1 MVKTVNNSNQNDALN
16 AYMSRARKVPYLTA
30 DQEIELINQVKQGG
44 SAAQRAQDA
53 LVLSHLRLV
62 LSIARKY
69 ARSNLPLEDL
79 VQEGNLGLF
88 KALEKFEVD
97 RGFRFATYAQWWVRQ
112 SINDYLKANGR
123 DVRLPANRVSQIGL
137 MNQVIAKLSR
147 GGYQPSDVEVAK
159 EMGVS
164 RKFVGEL
171 AQYASEPISL
181 STPVFD
187 GDGEFGDQLEDDA
200 AGPEETLLDTNRAEK
215 LSAVLVKLND
225 RERDIVTRRFGLD
238 GNEPDTLETLALKYS
253 LTRER
258 VRQIEVASLKKLREG
273 DSGRMLM
280 TLL

>member
-1 MVKTVNNSNQNDALN
+1 MVKTVDNSNQNDALN
-16 AYMSRARKVPYLTA
+16 AYLTRARKVPYLTA
-30 DQEIELINQVKQGG
+30 EQELELVSAVKRGG
-44 SAAQRAQDA
+44 SGSQRAQDA

-69 ARSNLPLEDL
+69 ARSSMPLEDL

-88 KALEKFEVD
+88 KALEKFEIE

-112 SINDYLKANGR
+112 AINDYLKANGR
-123 DVRLPANRVSQIGL
+123 DVRIPANRASQIGL

-147 GGYQPSDVEVAK
+147 GGHVPRDTEVAR

-164 RKFVGEL
+164 LKFLGEL

-181 STPVFD
+181 NTPIFD
-187 GDGEFGDQLEDDA
+187 GDGEFGDTIEDEA
-200 AGPEETLLDTNRAEK
+200 AGPEEILLEGNRAEK
-215 LSAVLVKLND
+215 LAGALSKLNE

-238 GNEPDTLETLALKYS
+238 GDEPDTLEILANRYN

-258 VRQIEVASLKKLREG
+258 VRQIEANGLKKLAQG
-273 DSGRMLM
+273 DTGRLLK

>member
-1 MVKTVNNSNQNDALN
+1 MIKTVKNSNQNDALN
-16 AYMSRARKVPYLTA
+16 AYMNRARKVPYLTA
-30 DQEIELINQVKQGG
+30 DQEVELINQVKQGG

-53 LVLSHLRLV
+53 IVLSHLRLV

-69 ARSNLPLEDL
+69 ARPNLPLEDL

-88 KALEKFEVD
+88 KALEKFQVE

-123 DVRLPANRVSQIGL
+123 DVRIPANRVNQIGL
-137 MNQVIAKLSR
+137 MNQIIAKLSR
-147 GGYQPSDVEVAK
+147 GGHVPSDVEVAK

-164 RKFVGEL
+164 IKFVGEL

-181 STPVFD
+181 NTPIFD
-187 GDGEFGDQLEDDA
+187 GDGEFGDQIEDEA
-200 AGPEETLLDTNRAEK
+200 AGPEETLLGNNLVEK
-215 LSAVLVKLND
+215 LSAALGKLNE

-238 GNEPDTLETLALKYS
+238 GEEPDTLDILANKYR

-258 VRQIEVASLKKLREG
+258 VRQIEVAGLKKLREG
-273 DSGRMLM
+273 DSGQMLK

>member
-1 MVKTVNNSNQNDALN
+1 
-16 AYMSRARKVPYLTA
+16 
-30 DQEIELINQVKQGG
+30 
-44 SAAQRAQDA
+44 
-53 LVLSHLRLV
+53 LRLV

-69 ARSNLPLEDL
+69 ARSDLPLEDL
-79 VQEGNLGLF
+79 VQERNLGLF

-164 RKFVGEL
+164 IKFVGEL

-187 GDGEFGDQLEDDA
+187 GDGEFGDQLEDET
-200 AGPEETLLDTNRAEK
+200 AGPEETLLGSNLVEK
-215 LSAVLVKLND
+215 LSAALGKLND

-238 GNEPDTLETLALKYS
+238 GNEPDTQETLALKYS

>member
-16 AYMSRARKVPYLTA
+16 AYMNRARKVPYLTA
-30 DQEIELINQVKQGG
+30 DQEIELVKQVKQGG
-44 SAAQRAQDA
+44 RGAQRAQDA

-69 ARSNLPLEDL
+69 IRSNLPLEDL

-88 KALEKFEVD
+88 KALEKFEVE

-123 DVRLPANRVSQIGL
+123 DVRIPANRVSQIGL

-147 GGYQPSDVEVAK
+147 GGHVPSDAEVAQ

-164 RKFVGEL
+164 IKFLGEL

-181 STPVFD
+181 NTPISD
-187 GDGEFGDQLEDDA
+187 GDGEFGDLIEDDA
-200 AGPEETLLDTNRAEK
+200 AGPEETLLGNNLAEK
-215 LSAVLVKLND
+215 LSAALGKLNE

-238 GNEPDTLETLALKYS
+238 GDEPDTLEILANKYS

-258 VRQIEVASLKKLREG
+258 VRQIEVAGLKKLKEG
-273 DSGRMLM
+273 DSGRMLK

>member
-1 MVKTVNNSNQNDALN
+1 MVKTVDSKQNDALN

-30 DQEIELINQVKQGG
+30 EQELELVSAVKRGG
-44 SAAQRAQDA
+44 SGSQRAQDA
-53 LVLSHLRLV
+53 IVLSHLRLV
-62 LSIARKY
+62 LSIAWKY
-69 ARSNLPLEDL
+69 VRPNMPLEDL

-88 KALEKFEVD
+88 KALEKFEIE

-123 DVRLPANRVSQIGL
+123 DVRIPANRVSQIGL

-147 GGYQPSDVEVAK
+147 GGHVPRDTEVAR

-164 RKFVGEL
+164 IKFLGEL
-171 AQYASEPISL
+171 AQYASEPISIN
-181 STPVFD
+181 TPIFD
-187 GDGEFGDQLEDDA
+187 GDGEFGDTIEDEGP
-200 AGPEETLLDTNRAEK
+200 GPEETLLENNQADAIHGA
-215 LSAVLVKLND
+215 LDKLNE

-238 GNEPDTLETLALKYS
+238 GDEPDTLDVLAKKYN

-258 VRQIEVASLKKLREG
+258 VRQIEANGLKKLAQG
-273 DSGRMLM
+273 DSGRLLK

>member
-1 MVKTVNNSNQNDALN
+1 MVKTVNNSNPNDALN

-30 DQEIELINQVKQGG
+30 DQEIELINRVKQGG

-69 ARSNLPLEDL
+69 VRSNLPLEDL

-164 RKFVGEL
+164 IKFVGEL

-181 STPVFD
+181 NTPVFD
-187 GDGEFGDQLEDDA
+187 GDGEFGDQLEDET
-200 AGPEETLLDTNRAEK
+200 AGPEETLLGSNLVEK
-215 LSAVLVKLND
+215 LSAALGKLND

-258 VRQIEVASLKKLREG
+258 VRQIEVASLKKLRDG